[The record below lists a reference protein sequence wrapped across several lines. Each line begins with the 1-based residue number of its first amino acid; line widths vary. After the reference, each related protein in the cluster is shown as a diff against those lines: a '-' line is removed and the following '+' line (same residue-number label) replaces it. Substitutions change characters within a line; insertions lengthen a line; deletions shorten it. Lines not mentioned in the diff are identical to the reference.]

1 MTSEELRERKR
12 ELMARKKYE
21 LELQGQGKGDNFALF
36 MVNEELLDVNAQ
48 LRALAPAGKGIKYGR
63 KGRTVHSD
71 YGARVNAGD
80 RQQFV
85 DWTRQDREDAAAGA
99 RAELKRMLPSVM
111 DSLTKRQREIIL
123 LYADGL
129 SMRKIAHR
137 IGVNVSTISRTI
149 SWSAKK
155 ASRILVLRRGV
166 EKLGDRDCLD
176 LSDAEARRLLLSILS
191 PHQTVYFY
199 LRFVTQLT
207 TQQIGSLLG
216 VNQSTVS
223 RTVNRALKR
232 INHTLGGA
240 VDQLGNVGSLGADV
254 LSICR
259 VCTKPCNQ
267 PPKIGLMYEILSKV
281 PAKGYQFFL
290 SEEPKC

>member
-12 ELMARKKYE
+12 ELTARKKYE
-21 LELQGQGKGDNFALF
+21 LELQGQGKGDPFVLF
-36 MVNEELLDVNAQ
+36 MLNEELLDVHAQ
-48 LRALAPAGKGIKYGR
+48 LRALAPPGKMPKFGGS
-63 KGRTVHSD
+63 GRTHHADFTAQFNIS
-71 YGARVNAGD
+71 D
-80 RQQFV
+80 RQQFL
-85 DWTRQDREDAAAGA
+85 DWTRQVSKSTSIDTM
-99 RAELKRMLPSVM
+99 AELLPSVM

-123 LYADGL
+123 LYADGS

-137 IGVNVSTISRTI
+137 IGVDVSTISRTI
-149 SWSAKK
+149 SRSAKK
-155 ASRILVLRRGV
+155 ASRILDLRRGV
-166 EKLGDRDCLD
+166 EKLSDRGCLD

-199 LRFVTQLT
+199 LRFVTRLT
-207 TQQIGSLLG
+207 IQQIGSLLG

-240 VDQLGNVGSLGADV
+240 VDQLENVGSLGADV

-267 PPKIGLMYEILSKV
+267 SPKIGLMYEILSKV
-281 PAKGYQFFL
+281 SAKGYQFFL